1 MNSKRT
7 PGRSLDEWMQLVTE
21 CRQSGLTDAAWC
33 HEHGISP
40 SCFYNAVSRL
50 RKSACHQIP
59 PSTAKFGTLD
69 FTAHKQDVV
78 QIAIE
83 AEDISTQPLYGKERE
98 PVYPDDPHT
107 IEIKAKGLLIHL
119 SNSVQPM
126 LLQTLIDALKEPL
139 C

>member
-7 PGRSLDEWMQLVTE
+7 PGRSLNEWMQLVTE
-21 CRQSGLTDAAWC
+21 CRQSELTDAAWC
-33 HEHGISP
+33 HEHDISP

-50 RKSACHQIP
+50 RKSACQIP

-69 FTAHKQDVV
+69 LTVRKQDVV

-83 AEDISTQPLYGKERE
+83 SEDISTQPLYSKDSE
-98 PVYPDDPHT
+98 PVYPDDSHT

-126 LLQTLIDALKEPL
+126 LLQTLIEALKEPL

>member
-1 MNSKRT
+1 MKSKRT

-33 HEHGISP
+33 HEHDIS

-50 RKSACHQIP
+50 RKSACQIP
-59 PSTAKFGTLD
+59 PSTAKSGTFDL
-69 FTAHKQDVV
+69 TAHRQDVV

-83 AEDISTQPLYGKERE
+83 PEDISTQPLHGQESE
-98 PVYPDDPHT
+98 PVYTDDPHT

-119 SNSVQPM
+119 SNSVHQA
-126 LLQTLIDALKEPL
+126 LLEL
-139 C
+139 

>member
-1 MNSKRT
+1 MNNKRT
-7 PGRSLDEWMQLVTE
+7 PGRSLDEWMQIVTE

-33 HEHGISP
+33 HEHDISP

-50 RKSACHQIP
+50 RKSACQIP

-69 FTAHKQDVV
+69 LTAYRQDVV

-83 AEDISTQPLYGKERE
+83 PEGSSMQPLYGKESE
-98 PVYPDDPHT
+98 PVYPDNPHT

-119 SNSVQPM
+119 NNSVQPM
-126 LLQTLIDALKEPL
+126 LLRTLIEALKEPL